1 MNANENALL
10 TVREVAQILR
20 VPASWVY
27 DHTRPKCRNP
37 LPCVKIGKYL
47 RFFDHDIS
55 SYLETVHSRDL
66 HSKSIAYQRG
76 RESVTHRRDAS
87 GAVERRSPASSGVT
101 LRAGSRYTGA
111 VQKT

>member
-47 RFFDHDIS
+47 RFFDHDIRVIWKQCARGTC
-55 SYLETVHSRDL
+55 TVSRL
-66 HSKSIAYQRG
+66 PIK
-76 RESVTHRRDAS
+76 E
-87 GAVERRSPASSGVT
+87 VERASPIDVMLLAP
-101 LRAGSRYTGA
+101 LKEDRQRAR
-111 VQKT
+111 V